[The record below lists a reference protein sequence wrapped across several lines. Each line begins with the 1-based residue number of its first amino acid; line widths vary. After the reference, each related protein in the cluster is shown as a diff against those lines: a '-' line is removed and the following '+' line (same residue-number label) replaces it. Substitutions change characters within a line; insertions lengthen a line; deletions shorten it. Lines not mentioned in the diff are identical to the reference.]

1 MWASDYGD
9 DDHSASSSRKVLTK
23 QQANKMP

>member
-9 DDHSASSSRKVLTK
+9 DDHSVFSSRKVLTK